1 MLDPKRLLSCLLLS
15 SALVACDSDDS
26 DTGDDGM
33 NGSGG
38 QMTTDPTGDTNDDPT
53 DDAGGTPAEGRCSPD
68 MAILTCDAGDCA
80 FDPAEVDCA
89 AACANIAALCAN
101 NDCDAQCSG
110 LESDAA
116 LCSAACEGTKNLM
129 CSNVVF
135 GCYTS
140 NSSCDDVGS
149 CVDANM

>member
-26 DTGDDGM
+26 DTGDETMDS
-33 NGSGG
+33 SGG
-38 QMTTDPTGDTNDDPT
+38 QMTSDPTGDPT
-53 DDAGGTPAEGRCSPD
+53 DDPETTGSAAEGRCAPD
-68 MAILTCDAGDCA
+68 MAIVTCDAGDCA
-80 FDPAEVDCA
+80 FDPTEVDCA

-101 NDCDAQCSG
+101 NECDAQCSG
-110 LESDAA
+110 LESDAT

-140 NSSCDDVGS
+140 NSGCDDVGN
-149 CVDANM
+149 CVDANL